1 MVVYYVLCTGAIV
14 LCTVY
19 WGCEAGTSDSL
30 RLYCSKII
38 SGKHYKSIVILVVR
52 VTAFLLIITIECDHA
67 IYIKFVYNKKKDS
80 CFQVKMCFFLL

>member
-1 MVVYYVLCTGAIV
+1 MVVYYVLCTGASV

-67 IYIKFVYNKKKDS
+67 IYIKFVYNKKKIHA
-80 CFQVKMCFFLL
+80 FK